1 MNYSKFPPNRIANYQ
16 KARKSIITGIKSCI
30 QFGVINIGVINI
42 FYMETSGDISS
53 S

>member
-1 MNYSKFPPNRIANYQ
+1 MNYSKFPPNRIADYQ
-16 KARKSIITGIKSCI
+16 KARKSIITGINSCI
-30 QFGVINIGVINI
+30 QFGVINM